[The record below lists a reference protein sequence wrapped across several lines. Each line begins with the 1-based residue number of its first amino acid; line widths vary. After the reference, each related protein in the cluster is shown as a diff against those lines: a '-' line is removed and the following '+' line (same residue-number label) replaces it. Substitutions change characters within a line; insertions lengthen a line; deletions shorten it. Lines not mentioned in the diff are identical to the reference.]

1 MDDLFTDDEKKQMRE
16 FWDRLWSSKDIEKRL
31 KEYDRLFA
39 ESDERIRKQDDAERR
54 RHGEGK

>member
-16 FWDRLWSSKDIEKRL
+16 FWDRLWSSKDTDKRL

-39 ESDERIRKQDDAERR
+39 ESDESIRKRDDAERR
-54 RHGEGK
+54 RYGGGT